1 MGGPLSV
8 TLSGIWMVKMEN
20 NIVIPHKPILYK
32 RYVDDIVNRRKK
44 YEEDLLSKKL
54 NNYHHKIKLTTEIN
68 PPNFL
73 DTEIIIS
80 NKEVV
85 ISVHRK
91 ESKLPVRWESKPPKH
106 YKSNSLLGE
115 INHAKKVSSNFQR
128 EVKTVKEKFSK
139 ENFPLR
145 FINSVVAQFNNSA
158 YNNNE
163 RNKEDEMI
171 NPPQFFEIPMKILL
185 LHLPFCEA
193 NESWPKSFLNK
204 FYNFTYEK
212 FKLVI
217 RWKTQNWKPLFA
229 LKGKDIYLAWKIY
242 TGRNPVNQPIS
253 VKQNGMVRYSVHNH
267 PSGKSE
273 LSKHLH
279 QNINH
284 VFTWSVICSARKCH
298 RTGKNL
304 EVFYV

>member
-32 RYVDDIVNRRKK
+32 RYVDNIVNRRKK

-54 NNYHHKIKLTTEIN
+54 NNYHHKIKVTTEIN

-80 NKEVV
+80 NNEVV

-91 ESKLPVRWESKPPKH
+91 ESKLPVPWESKPPKH
-106 YKSNSLLGE
+106 YKSNSLLGQ
-115 INHAKKVSSNFQR
+115 IHHAKKVSSNSQR

-145 FINSVVAQFNNSA
+145 YIKSVVAQFNNSA

-171 NPPQFFEIPMKILL
+171 NPPQFFEIPMKNLL

-193 NESWPKSFLNK
+193 NES
-204 FYNFTYEK
+204 
-212 FKLVI
+212 
-217 RWKTQNWKPLFA
+217 
-229 LKGKDIYLAWKIY
+229 
-242 TGRNPVNQPIS
+242 
-253 VKQNGMVRYSVHNH
+253 
-267 PSGKSE
+267 
-273 LSKHLH
+273 
-279 QNINH
+279 
-284 VFTWSVICSARKCH
+284 
-298 RTGKNL
+298 
-304 EVFYV
+304 